1 MGGFTRTC
9 SNICEMIVLHMFL
22 LMDDDAVISPEAIE
36 RTYTLL
42 TLLKEKYRMAVI
54 GGSLLREDLPT
65 LQYEC
70 GACWNDGDI
79 VANNHNF
86 DMTQLKNVVINE
98 QIQKAE
104 YTAGGIRVFRFR
116 LLRKC
121 IILCR
126 FLSIE
131 MI

>member
-1 MGGFTRTC
+1 MF
-9 SNICEMIVLHMFL
+9 EHMRDDSITHVL

-86 DMTQLKNVVINE
+86 DTIK
-98 QIQKAE
+98 
-104 YTAGGIRVFRFR
+104 
-116 LLRKC
+116 KC
-121 IILCR
+121 R
-126 FLSIE
+126 DK
-131 MI
+131 

>member
-1 MGGFTRTC
+1 M
-9 SNICEMIVLHMFL
+9 
-22 LMDDDAVISPEAIE
+22 
-36 RTYTLL
+36 
-42 TLLKEKYRMAVI
+42 
-54 GGSLLREDLPT
+54 PT

-104 YTAGGIRVFRFR
+104 YTGWWYSCIPVPFIKEMHYPLPFFIHRDDIVKKILGIQ
-116 LLRKC
+116 
-121 IILCR
+121 
-126 FLSIE
+126 
-131 MI
+131 